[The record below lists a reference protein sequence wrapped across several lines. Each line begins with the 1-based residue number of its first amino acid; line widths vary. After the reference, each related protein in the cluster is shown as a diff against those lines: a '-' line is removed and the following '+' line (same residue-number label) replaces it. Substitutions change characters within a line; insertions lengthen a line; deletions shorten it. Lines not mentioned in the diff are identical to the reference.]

1 MLSYID
7 KLLNKRGDYLF
18 LQEVTQMSQDRS
30 GIARVTHLMEFVLSN
45 PGHVP
50 LQTFLNET
58 IDSFSN
64 QNYWEFQWNNAK
76 QWLAF

>member
-30 GIARVTHLMEFVLSN
+30 GIARVTRLMEFVLCTS
-45 PGHVP
+45 GHVP
-50 LQTFLNET
+50 HQTFLNET
-58 IDSFSN
+58 IDSFSELLRISVE
-64 QNYWEFQWNNAK
+64 QC
-76 QWLAF
+76 

>member
-50 LQTFLNET
+50 HPTFLNE
-58 IDSFSN
+58 I
-64 QNYWEFQWNNAK
+64 NYRFIFESELLRISVEQC
-76 QWLAF
+76 